1 MKNKSF
7 IALAIL
13 GMTVGFAAIST
24 NLYINGSASIKKSQ
38 ENFDKNVIFTAASID
53 QASKDLGVTDP
64 EISADGKSITFT
76 TQTFDEIGDST
87 TLSYT
92 ITNKSTYKAM
102 FGSPAIVC
110 EPLTEAVAYDNY
122 LQVSPGNNLD
132 GKTIIHAESISDTLE
147 ISMKKSYV
155 GDLKTITYTC
165 TIDVTALERTEEDSL
180 EY

>member
-1 MKNKSF
+1 MKINKM
-7 IALAIL
+7 ALVLVIL
-13 GMTVGFAAIST
+13 GLTVGFAAIT
-24 NLYINGSASIKKSQ
+24 TTLTITGTATIKANNEDFEKNVVFKAGSASATSG
-38 ENFDKNVIFTAASID
+38 TA
-53 QASKDLGVTDP
+53 T
-64 EISADGKSITFT
+64 ISADGKSITFT